1 MAAPDGQ
8 PEGASMPAMHGDLGV
23 KAAQRSAALALVQ
36 RRLHAQGCRRQQAT
50 EQAVPKGFTWMANA
64 RIASARERR

>member
-1 MAAPDGQ
+1 
-8 PEGASMPAMHGDLGV
+8 MPAMHGDLGV
-23 KAAQRSAALALVQ
+23 KAAQLSAALALVQ

-64 RIASARERR
+64 RIGSARERR